1 MPVSSVQDCI
11 FALGK
16 AHMRSTPSLR
26 SYLGQRDLLLIFRI
40 VSNFN
45 TLKTKGA
52 GRRVFC
58 VSRIT
63 NSDTDY
69 LTLTCVC
76 DLSARVNTRE
86 TSDIRRTSEGLL
98 SSLHRPPLLR
108 NLRERLKV

>member
-1 MPVSSVQDCI
+1 MPVSWFSSVQDCI

-52 GRRVFC
+52 GETGILCFQNHQPP
-58 VSRIT
+58 T
-63 NSDTDY
+63 WTTY
-69 LTLTCVC
+69 L
-76 DLSARVNTRE
+76 
-86 TSDIRRTSEGLL
+86 
-98 SSLHRPPLLR
+98 
-108 NLRERLKV
+108 